1 MRKTI
6 SSNVLIAGDAS
17 GKALVLEEALSFWGG
32 FDPIKG
38 EIIDV
43 HHPQYQALVGEKIL
57 FIPESRGSAGTPA
70 GIAETLRN
78 GSGPRAF
85 VLASRDVNISV
96 GVLIAN
102 QLYDMKTAVLE
113 ISLEQMKVIKPDS
126 DISIDE
132 AGNLSFDV

>member
-1 MRKTI
+1 
-6 SSNVLIAGDAS
+6 
-17 GKALVLEEALSFWGG
+17 
-32 FDPIKG
+32 
-38 EIIDV
+38 
-43 HHPQYQALVGEKIL
+43 
-57 FIPESRGSAGTPA
+57 SRGSAGTPA

-102 QLYDMKTAVLE
+102 RLYDMKTAVLE
-113 ISLEQMKVIKPDS
+113 ISLQQMKSIKPDS
-126 DISIDE
+126 EISIDQ